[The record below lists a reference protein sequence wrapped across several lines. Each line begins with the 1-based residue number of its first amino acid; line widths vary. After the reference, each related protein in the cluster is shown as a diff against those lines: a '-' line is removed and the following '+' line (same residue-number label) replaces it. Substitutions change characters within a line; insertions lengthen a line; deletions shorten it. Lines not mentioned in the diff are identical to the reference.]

1 MEQLENLLTISRST
15 GYRGLIIITD
25 EEPRETLETLVDLL
39 DRDCLL
45 VAEKSL
51 RIRKCRRELSP
62 ARYTDVLGG
71 EYSYSIIATS
81 GLLRPSIV
89 AAVGETVRRGGAL
102 IIVAPDWESWEPG
115 LGKRL
120 YKQYLKKKI
129 PMSRLHIWINNKR
142 TLSHRIELSSKPSET
157 TRSRKPICRL
167 PREIRRLIKTRDQ
180 GEALCRIYRF
190 LMDKRSRSLMLKGDR
205 GRGKSYTLGLSLAL
219 LAYNRITI
227 NVSVVSPSIYGI
239 ETIKRAI
246 KIGAQSLGLKVQGNN
261 THLRVSGLK
270 VSFHAPGTP
279 IEAELVIV
287 DEAASMGIA
296 RLRRLAWRAKKI
308 IISTTIHGYE
318 GSGTVIARFMEKILP
333 SPIRVYEM
341 ETPVRYLVGDPLEEW
356 LYDTFMLKIPESV
369 IKIEETRQMDNLRIV
384 EISGNVLVND
394 TELLRRI
401 YSLLLIAHYRNQPDH
416 LLLILEDPH
425 RAIYTAWLDND
436 LIGVAEIINE
446 NIEENEGPSMTV
458 DILEKI
464 LPLRFRQSKSI
475 ARISRIAVHPRIQR
489 RGIGSLFLRKLEKEL
504 GQRGI
509 SLISVVFGRND
520 VLRFW
525 TANEYLPFYMSPRFN
540 KVTGEKNIAVI
551 KSIGKSSDDLVVLL
565 NCLFRRRLLYSAR
578 SLYRDIYAET
588 IRELLKVGTP
598 CSFSEV
604 GLDEYEK
611 YRLGKFLEGD
621 VGYEQVEDILY
632 KILVC
637 RVLTGR
643 LDFDDETLLLISA
656 SLIQGRGPVDVSRI
670 TGLSISEIRRKLE
683 EVGHI
688 LASRVVE

>member
-1 MEQLENLLTISRST
+1 MEKIENLLTVSKTS
-15 GYRGLIIITD
+15 GYRGLIIVTD
-25 EEPRETLETLVDLL
+25 EEPREALETLVDLL
-39 DRDCLL
+39 NRDCLL
-45 VAEKSL
+45 LAEKPL
-51 RIRKCRRELSP
+51 RIGRCRRELSP
-62 ARYTDVLGG
+62 ARYTNILGG
-71 EYSYSIIATS
+71 EYSYSIIATR
-81 GLLRPSIV
+81 GLLRPNIV

-102 IIVAPDWESWEPG
+102 IIAGPDWESWEPG
-115 LGKRL
+115 LGRGL
-120 YKQYLKKKI
+120 YKQYLKKMI
-129 PMSRLHIWINNKR
+129 PMSQLHIWINNGEIFSQKIR
-142 TLSHRIELSSKPSET
+142 LPSNQPET
-157 TRSRKPICRL
+157 TPRNKPPCRL
-167 PREIRRLIKTRDQ
+167 PREIRRHLKTSDQ

-190 LMDKRSRSLMLKGDR
+190 LTDKRLRSFMLKGDR
-205 GRGKSYTLGLSLAL
+205 GRGKSYTLGLILVL
-219 LAYNRITI
+219 LAYNGMTAK
-227 NVSVVSPSIYGI
+227 VSVVSPSRDGI
-239 ETIKRAI
+239 EIIKRAI
-246 KIGAQSLGLKVQGNN
+246 KIGAQSLGLKIKENN
-261 THLRVSGLK
+261 TNLKISGLK
-270 VSFHAPGTP
+270 ISFHAPGTP
-279 IEAELVIV
+279 VEAELLIV
-287 DEAASMGIA
+287 DEAASIGIA
-296 RLRRLAWRAKKI
+296 RLRRLAWRSNKI
-308 IISTTIHGYE
+308 ILSTTIHGYE
-318 GSGTVIARFMEKILP
+318 GSGTVLARLLEKILP
-333 SPIRVYEM
+333 SPIRTYEM
-341 ETPVRYLVGDPLEEW
+341 RTPVRYLAGDPLEEW

-369 IKIEETRQMDNLRIV
+369 IEIEETRQIDNLRIV
-384 EISGNVLVND
+384 EISGNVLIND

-416 LLLILEDPH
+416 LLLILEDPY

-436 LIGVAEIINE
+436 LLGVAEIISE
-446 NIEENEGPSMTV
+446 NIEENGGPSMTV
-458 DILEKI
+458 DILERI
-464 LPLRFRQSKSI
+464 LPSRFYQGIRI

-489 RGIGSLFLRKLEKEL
+489 RGIGSLFLRRLEDEL

-509 SLISVVFGRND
+509 SLVSVMFGRND
-520 VLRFW
+520 ILGFW

-551 KSIGKSSDDLVVLL
+551 KSIGKASDDLVVLL

-578 SLYRDIYAET
+578 SLYRDVYAET

-656 SLIQGRGPVDVSRI
+656 SLVQGRGPVDVSRI

-683 EVGHI
+683 EVGRI